1 MSTFFNIE
9 KDHIQGIFIY
19 SASYMVFVFTLLTY
33 VNTSLFLKMNIRE
46 DGLDGSVSIVFYLGI
61 LYISAM
67 IDAV

>member
-9 KDHIQGIFIY
+9 KDHIQGIFFY
-19 SASYMVFVFTLLTY
+19 SASYMVLAFTLLNY
-33 VNTSLFLKMNIRE
+33 VNRSLFLKMIIRE
-46 DGLDGSVSIVFYLGI
+46 DGLDSSVSIVFYLGI